1 MLLLAEM
8 DDDDGGAEAML
19 MCATECHHAVL
30 NSRRG
35 TGAST
40 RPSITTTLFSCVS
53 VRARGLGLALGP
65 ALRQLLLRPGVRRHR
80 LSVFPV
86 ALHALHT

>member
-19 MCATECHHAVL
+19 MCVTECQHAVMD
-30 NSRRG
+30 SRRG
-35 TGAST
+35 TGAI
-40 RPSITTTLFSCVS
+40 RGDGGATTLCLCVLR
-53 VRARGLGLALGP
+53 RARGLELALGP

-80 LSVFPV
+80 
-86 ALHALHT
+86 